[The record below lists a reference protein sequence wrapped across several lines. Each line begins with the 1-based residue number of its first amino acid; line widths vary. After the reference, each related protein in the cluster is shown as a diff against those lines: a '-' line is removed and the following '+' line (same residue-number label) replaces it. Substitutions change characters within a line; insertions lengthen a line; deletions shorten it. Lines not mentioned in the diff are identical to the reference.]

1 MLKKKHIKKK
11 DTYTQVIYVQ
21 LKPTF
26 ALKEKKKK
34 KKSYSMTSTM
44 QQKKTIQKNSLK
56 LQNNHHNF

>member
-34 KKSYSMTSTM
+34 ELFNDQYNATKENNTKKF
-44 QQKKTIQKNSLK
+44 LK
-56 LQNNHHNF
+56 VAKQSQ